1 MNRIT
6 KCKPQN
12 SPEDAPLFYEAR
24 SMSGLAEAIDFVALI
39 NRVCVCVCLVPRVYM
54 ISHFLRVEGFRRGF
68 QQNRK

>member
-39 NRVCVCVCLVPRVYM
+39 NRVCVCVPCPAGLYDFSFLTCRRFSER
-54 ISHFLRVEGFRRGF
+54 ISTEP
-68 QQNRK
+68 